1 MNFMGMGP
9 MELGVIFLIAF
20 LVLGPGKSIDMAR
33 NTGRV
38 LRELRKS
45 FSDLASA
52 VDLEERQQPNRPRNT
67 PPPDQE
73 QSSQKQPGDE

>member
-9 MELGVIFLIAF
+9 MELGVILLIAF
-20 LVLGPGKSIDMAR
+20 LVLGPGKSIDAAR
-33 NTGRV
+33 NTGRI

-67 PPPDQE
+67 PPSDQSD
-73 QSSQKQPGDE
+73 SSQKRPGDE